1 MTGERDA
8 VSQNS
13 GDRGTRRAVSG
24 RRGALAAR
32 DIVLLG
38 LMGAIMFVG
47 KLAMAGLP
55 NIEPVSLLIMV
66 LVAVMG
72 WRALFAVYVY
82 VAMEFL
88 TFGFGIWSVNYL
100 YVWLVLVLLAMPM
113 RKVRAPLPWAI
124 LSGAFGLAF
133 GTLCTIPYLL
143 VSGWAAALAYWISCI
158 PFDIPHC
165 IGNFVIALVLFRPC
179 RDLLERL
186 LKGR

>member
-1 MTGERDA
+1 M
-8 VSQNS
+8 
-13 GDRGTRRAVSG
+13 
-24 RRGALAAR
+24 
-32 DIVLLG
+32 
-38 LMGAIMFVG
+38 
-47 KLAMAGLP
+47 
-55 NIEPVSLLIMV
+55 
-66 LVAVMG
+66 
-72 WRALFAVYVY
+72 
-82 VAMEFL
+82 
-88 TFGFGIWSVNYL
+88 
-100 YVWLVLVLLAMPM
+100 LVLLAMPM